1 MRTLKI
7 NVFLWVLLT
16 SLSIVIASFTHPIK
30 MTSSRVLYDVKSHS
44 LNIETKV
51 FVDDFAPVISESL
64 LPRINKG
71 LNEIDKIQIESY
83 FALKFEITIN
93 GKKLPM
99 KFDTY
104 DLKGNVMT
112 IKFAKSAITLKKG
125 DEIYI
130 ENELLFDEFEELQSN
145 WITLSIPPFL
155 PNHNFACDYENYS
168 YSHTF

>member
-7 NVFLWVLLT
+7 NIFLTSVLL
-16 SLSIVIASFTHPIK
+16 SAVIVLSSFNHPIK
-30 MTSSRVLYDVKSHS
+30 LTSSRILYDAKTESIG
-44 LNIETKV
+44 IESKV

-125 DEIYI
+125 DKIYI
-130 ENELLFDEFEELQSN
+130 ENELLFEEFEELQSN

-155 PNHNFACDYENYS
+155 TNHNFACDYENYS